1 MTPSDLP
8 FAAARKFSALQGARQ
23 NAEDLTRSAAL
34 RREEL
39 NRSISYRKSP
49 PASQIEQAELDRL
62 GDQMRSQ
69 AAKRDELSRV
79 CSTIT
84 AWIQKLRGGVEIED
98 GPPVRPELVDGED
111 LPTALARIQTQ
122 IGTVTN
128 HLDVVRCAPLPRADI
143 RAQASEFVAQMGL
156 RARPRLELR
165 ADRLTVDFI
174 NPQVM
179 DGSTALLDSIAI
191 QCWSNP
197 KHMLAAIEKEIERQ
211 LPPPDM
217 AIPREERLRRE
228 LELAAEIER
237 LGHVEEALITECES
251 RGIAVERRSEAD
263 PKCVLNVR
271 LKKPAKA
278 KAAA

>member
-8 FAAARKFSALQGARQ
+8 FAAARRFSQLQGARQ

-39 NRSISYRKSP
+39 NRSISYRRTP

-62 GDQMRSQ
+62 ADQMRSQ
-69 AAKRDELSRV
+69 AIARDQLSAV
-79 CSTIT
+79 CSGIT
-84 AWIQKLRGGVEIED
+84 AWLQRLRGVEIED

-111 LPTALARIQTQ
+111 LPTALARIRTQ
-122 IGTVTN
+122 IGTVSN
-128 HLDVVRCAPLPRADI
+128 HLSTVSMAPLPRADI
-143 RAQASEFVAQMGL
+143 KAQAAEFVAQMAL

-165 ADRLTVDFI
+165 ADRLIIDFI

-197 KHMLAAIEKEIERQ
+197 KHMMAAIEKEIERQ
-211 LPPPDM
+211 LPPPEM
-217 AIPREERLRRE
+217 AIPREERLKRE
-228 LELAAEIER
+228 RELAAELER
-237 LGHVEEALITECES
+237 LSHIEQALITECES
-251 RGIAVERRSEAD
+251 RGIAIERRADAD
-263 PKCVLNVR
+263 PRCVLNVI
-271 LKKPAKA
+271 LKKAAKA